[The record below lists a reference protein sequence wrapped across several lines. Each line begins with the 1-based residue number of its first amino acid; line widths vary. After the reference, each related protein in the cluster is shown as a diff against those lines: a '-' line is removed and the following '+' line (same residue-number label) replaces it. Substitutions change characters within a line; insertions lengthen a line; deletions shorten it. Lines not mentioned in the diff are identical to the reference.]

1 MNPLVRAIYLEALK
15 HHRVLVPYYTEGNTV
30 HIIAVNSGTPLYRG
44 DDRKAIDAV
53 ITYYPYQEYVLEPQ

>member
-1 MNPLVRAIYLEALK
+1 
-15 HHRVLVPYYTEGNTV
+15 VPYYQEGNTV